1 MVELRKRKAPPKLVE
16 AKSRAKRNK
25 KATKPDAAAAAAVVA
40 TEPVPR
46 IEKAVKTTIASRVT
60 PVTTSSQKK
69 APKIGDTIDL
79 DKIGTDITTHDGTQT
94 TLKSLVEQSTAGV
107 VLFTYPRASTPG
119 CTTQVC
125 LFRDRYDK
133 LTSTGLSIFG
143 LSADSPKA
151 NANFKSKH
159 NLPYT
164 LLCDPTASLIDGLGL
179 KKVPKGTVRGVFVVN
194 KEGKV
199 LFLQSG
205 GPAATADAVQE
216 LVESDL
222 K

>member
-1 MVELRKRKAPPKLVE
+1 MVELRKRKAPVEPPKLVE
-16 AKSRAKRNK
+16 TKSRAKRTK
-25 KATKPDAAAAAAVVA
+25 KTTKPDAAAAAVVA
-40 TEPVPR
+40 TEPVPGT
-46 IEKAVKTTIASRVT
+46 EKAVKTATAARVT
-60 PVTTSSQKK
+60 PVTTSSRGK

-79 DKIGTDITTHDGTQT
+79 DKIGTDITTHDGTPT
-94 TLKSLVEQSTAGV
+94 TLKSLVEQSTTGV

-125 LFRDRYDK
+125 LFRDRYVK

-159 NLPYT
+159 KLPYA
-164 LLCDPTASLIDGLGL
+164 LLCDSTASLIGALGL
-179 KKVPKGTVRGVFVVN
+179 EKVPKGTIRGVFAVN

-199 LFLQSG
+199 LLLQPG
-205 GPAATADAVQE
+205 GPVATADAVQE
-216 LVESDL
+216 LVESG
-222 K
+222 